1 VEEKNNQSVHRPSH
15 GAATFFAVSDDLNQR
30 VSKVK
35 GTIYNNL
42 QSLHFNLQSCPFKL
56 KGSK

>member
-1 VEEKNNQSVHRPSH
+1 VLFNGNLVVKGALPLRLHRPSQ
-15 GAATFFAVSDDLNQR
+15 GAATFFAVSDDLKQR

-42 QSLHFNLQSCPFKL
+42 QSLHFNLQS
-56 KGSK
+56 